1 MPPTRNQGEP
11 SEAKIVS
18 ELGKEFNIDE
28 VYNNESSFIGS
39 LKSIDDLNPVEV
51 PPSHPL
57 NFDEIFTVLV
67 SQVTLGAPDPPSPKG
82 KHLHIL
88 YIHRYFEKSMNKKI
102 NLQATNSF
110 LFCIFI
116 YALE

>member
-51 PPSHPL
+51 PPSRPL

>member
-51 PPSHPL
+51 PPSRPL
-57 NFDEIFTVLV
+57 NFDEIFTVSV
-67 SQVTLGAPDPPSPKG
+67 SQVGAPDPPLSKRKTPP
-82 KHLHIL
+82 HSL
-88 YIHRYFEKSMNKKI
+88 YPQIFCKKYEQE
-102 NLQATNSF
+102 N
-110 LFCIFI
+110 
-116 YALE
+116 

>member
-1 MPPTRNQGEP
+1 MPPIRNQGEP

-39 LKSIDDLNPVEV
+39 LKSIDDLDPVEV
-51 PPSHPL
+51 PPSRPL
-57 NFDEIFTVLV
+57 NFDEIFSVLV
-67 SQVTLGAPDPPSPKG
+67 SSSESIDLRCSPKG

-88 YIHRYFEKSMNKKI
+88 YICRYF
-102 NLQATNSF
+102 
-110 LFCIFI
+110 
-116 YALE
+116 